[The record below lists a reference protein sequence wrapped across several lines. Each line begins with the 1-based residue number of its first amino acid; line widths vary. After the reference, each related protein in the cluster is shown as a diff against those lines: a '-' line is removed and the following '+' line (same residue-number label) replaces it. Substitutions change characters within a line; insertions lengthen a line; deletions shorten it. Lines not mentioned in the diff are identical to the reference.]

1 MLVYQRVFLM
11 DVPFLVVKCSE
22 TGEPWRQRHGWSFF
36 VVPDI
41 VPEKTIIFSCTVW
54 ETMAK
59 LPAKNVRI
67 FHLPM
72 TNSLMPRMISKK
84 KRKIPLLMLP
94 FCETKRPRLAV
105 WKPSYCVWQLF
116 TSYKYHHG
124 TLYNRCIPLLRVG
137 ITECCLQSL
146 QPVWIGFFLQIFAWK
161 FSTPNFFKATPA
173 KSSWFPNPPRR
184 LPSNHEITIKQ
195 SIKPS
200 IQPY

>member
-41 VPEKTIIFSCTVW
+41 VPVYHHFSCTVW

-84 KRKIPLLMLP
+84 HKIKIPLKSFQFRLMLP
-94 FCETKRPRLAV
+94 FCETKHPRLAV

-116 TSYKYHHG
+116 TSYKHHHG
-124 TLYNRCIPLLRVG
+124 TLYNRCIPPLRVG

-146 QPVWIGFFLQIFAWK
+146 QPVWIGSFLQIFAWK
-161 FSTPNFFKATPA
+161 FSTPNFF
-173 KSSWFPNPPRR
+173 
-184 LPSNHEITIKQ
+184 
-195 SIKPS
+195 
-200 IQPY
+200 